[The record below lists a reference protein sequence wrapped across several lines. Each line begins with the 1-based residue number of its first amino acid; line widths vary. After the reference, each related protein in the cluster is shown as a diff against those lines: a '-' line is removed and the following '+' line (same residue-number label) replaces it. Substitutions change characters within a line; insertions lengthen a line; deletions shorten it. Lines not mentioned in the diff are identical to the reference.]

1 LNQAAIDLVNQE
13 VSRIA
18 RLFDNTNLGS
28 IQAETFMK
36 LDDNTGEFLS
46 PLIDC
51 FVPTNAASVTSGAR
65 SDFLYLVPIGM
76 WFARRLPWRM
86 GCVFLFLR
94 LESSATWHVIHLP
107 WISAIP

>member
-36 LDDNTGEFLS
+36 LDDNTGEIFL
-46 PLIDC
+46 PAD
-51 FVPTNAASVTSGAR
+51 
-65 SDFLYLVPIGM
+65 
-76 WFARRLPWRM
+76 
-86 GCVFLFLR
+86 
-94 LESSATWHVIHLP
+94 
-107 WISAIP
+107 